1 MKALLSVSVS
11 TLLLAG
17 GCSDQSQELELRDSN
32 LNNFLDNGYNV
43 NDPNISTEANPK
55 SQTLDE
61 LIRDANISAKDLSKS
76 KREDSTVKI
85 SPKENIESLSPASK
99 DSDKNPPK
107 KKYLNWSKVDAD
119 FLNSIES
126 GNLDVS
132 ECSEN
137 FYVFNGCERA
147 EIRMK
152 RKESRLKK
160 ICLRTALLAHRLDN
174 INNHLRIA
182 EIQRR
187 LNEEITPNTKK
198 HNRVSQRLE
207 KVKSRIADR
216 IEKRMTKVIQRYEK
230 LEANIDQF
238 YSRLDARGCFIS
250 LDKQNFFTGD
260 Y

>member
-160 ICLRTALLAHRLDN
+160 ICLDY
-174 INNHLRIA
+174 
-182 EIQRR
+182 
-187 LNEEITPNTKK
+187 
-198 HNRVSQRLE
+198 LE
-207 KVKSRIADR
+207 KMV
-216 IEKRMTKVIQRYEK
+216 
-230 LEANIDQF
+230 
-238 YSRLDARGCFIS
+238 CH
-250 LDKQNFFTGD
+250 
-260 Y
+260 